1 MRACDA
7 KQTDVL
13 SLGSIIGG
21 GTSTNRAWSDEIARL
36 TKDVISARTGLVSTF
51 HLNVVFHVAG
61 NIIQPEFEGV
71 RTGTYRKSDHLLMV
85 QVALFEPAPENP
97 RLHLLASLYQAVEA
111 AEQWSAG
118 RRRIA
123 FQAQPLLEI
132 IERIERL

>member
-1 MRACDA
+1 MRSRAE
-7 KQTDVL
+7 VL

-21 GTSTNRAWSDEIARL
+21 GTSANRAWSDEIARL
-36 TKDVISARTGLVSTF
+36 TKDVISARTGPSFNFSPDVVSART
-51 HLNVVFHVAG
+51 G

-97 RLHLLASLYQAVEA
+97 RGYLLASLYQAVEA

-123 FQAQPLLEI
+123 FQATPLLEI